1 MSDTQ
6 DKSRDERIAELRQQ
20 WLSYAGAA
28 FDLMFHPEHQA
39 DLISFDQRET
49 RACES
54 VDDLKTWLLQQHLD
68 ADPDAESA
76 AGSVPQQQQ
85 QPPIDCPRC
94 GKPAS
99 RVQRP
104 DDKPP
109 LFRRDL
115 VGLAGE
121 VTLKRAKWRC
131 ATCRVAFFPSGQKA
145 RPER

>member
-6 DKSRDERIAELRQQ
+6 KSREERIAELRRQ

-39 DLISFDQRET
+39 DLTSFDQRET

-54 VDDLKTWLLQQHLD
+54 VDDLKAWLLQQHLN
-68 ADPDAESA
+68 ADPDAE
-76 AGSVPQQQQ
+76 
-85 QPPIDCPRC
+85 PPPDLPPPAVNCPHC
-94 GKPAS
+94 GKPAT
-99 RVQRP
+99 RAERP
-104 DDKPP
+104 DKP

-115 VGLAGE
+115 TSLAGE

-131 ATCRVAFFPSGQKA
+131 ATCRVAFFPSGPKA
-145 RPER
+145 RPGR